1 MGAKKKKQ
9 PTNNTIATN
18 RRARHDYFLE
28 DRIEAGLALVG
39 WEVKSLREGKG
50 QLTESYV
57 YFQNNEAWLM
67 GAQIQPL
74 GTACTHFVTDPVRYR
89 KLLLKRREIDRLQ
102 AAVNQKGYTVVVTSL
117 YWKKHMVKCEIA
129 LAKGKQLHDKRN
141 TEKERD
147 WSQQKQRAMRAHNRE
162 G

>member
-9 PTNNTIATN
+9 PHSSTIATN
-18 RRARHDYFLE
+18 RRARHDYFIE
-28 DRIEAGLALVG
+28 DRYEAGLALTG

-57 YFQNNEAWLM
+57 YFKNNEAWLM
-67 GAQIQPL
+67 YAQIQPL
-74 GTACTHFVTDPVRYR
+74 NTACTHYVTEPTRTR
-89 KLLLKRREIDRLQ
+89 KLLLNRREITKLEE
-102 AAVNQKGYTVVVTSL
+102 AVNQKGYTVVATSL
-117 YWKKHMVKCEIA
+117 YWKQHMVKCEIA
-129 LAKGKQLHDKRN
+129 LAKGKQMHDKRD

-147 WSQQKQRAMRAHNRE
+147 WAQQKQRAMRAHNRA